1 MYRLPSIALG
11 GCDGGENM
19 RAHAEGT
26 SDEGASVWDVSLDGS
41 ASSYNVLWSID
52 MFKDLYTPFSNI

>member
-1 MYRLPSIALG
+1 MCHLPSIALG

-26 SDEGASVWDVSLDGS
+26 SDEGASVWDVSLDGRENKKLKTKNLILTG
-41 ASSYNVLWSID
+41 AKFAKN
-52 MFKDLYTPFSNI
+52 